1 MRDKA
6 ILAYCLAL
14 RRITEYFDRF
24 PDNLTIKDLRRYFS
38 YMIGQ
43 VSWSTIKLYRC
54 GLHV

>member
-1 MRDKA
+1 M
-6 ILAYCLAL
+6 LAYCLAL